1 MSTRSRIGIAR
12 EDGKVESIY
21 CHWDGYPSNN
31 GMILLEHYTDPEKVK
46 RLVSLG
52 SISSLRE
59 NVEPDPVG
67 GKYRD
72 WDEDFNSVN
81 AAIKDANGK
90 HSFDCPQMG
99 VVVAYHRDRG
109 EDWDTVKP
117 RVDDSVAAF
126 VKSDVEEYGYVMV
139 DGKWYVVYSHYY
151 TDKDGEYKTKLV
163 TAELTEDLCEHAES
177 EDGYEPVIVDIPEHK
192 ADNPRHIVF

>member
-1 MSTRSRIGIAR
+1 MSTRGRIGIAR

-21 CHWDGYPSNN
+21 CHHDSYISGV
-31 GMILLEHYTDPEKVK
+31 GATLLEHYTDPEKVK
-46 RLVSLG
+46 ALIALG
-52 SISSLRE
+52 NISSLYE
-59 NVEPDPVG
+59 NIEPDPVG

-72 WDEDFNSVN
+72 WREDFDSPN
-81 AAIKDANGK
+81 AIKDANGK
-90 HSFDCPQMG
+90 HSFDRPQMD

-109 EDWDTVKP
+109 ENWEITKP

-151 TDKDGEYKTKLV
+151 RDKDGEYKSRLV
-163 TAELTEDLCEHAES
+163 TAELTEDLCKHAD
-177 EDGYEPVIVDIPEHK
+177 EDGFEPVSVEIPEHK